1 MDRSA
6 LSAFLGD
13 QFWFRDLSTFDRDAL
28 AAAFQVKDVPAG
40 STIIEQGAKA
50 HHLYLLIDGEVRVEL
65 EKDGVRETIRPLHP
79 GSLFGILA
87 LLDHRPRAAAC
98 IATTACRVGMLE
110 RSAFELLSHQHAG
123 IAYPFQRALGAQLA
137 ADFRWAVRQIEHRLV
152 SVA

>member
-1 MDRSA
+1 MERA
-6 LSAFLGD
+6 ELSAFLAE
-13 QFWFRDLSTFDRDAL
+13 QPWFSDLSAFDRDAL
-28 AAAFQVKDVPAG
+28 SAAFRIEDVASG
-40 STIIEQGAKA
+40 TEIISQGAKA
-50 HHLYLLIDGEVRVEL
+50 HHVYLLIDGEVRVEL
-65 EKDGVRETIRPLHP
+65 EKDGGRELIRPLHP
-79 GSLFGILA
+79 GALFGILA

-98 IATTACRVGMLE
+98 VATEDCVVGMLE